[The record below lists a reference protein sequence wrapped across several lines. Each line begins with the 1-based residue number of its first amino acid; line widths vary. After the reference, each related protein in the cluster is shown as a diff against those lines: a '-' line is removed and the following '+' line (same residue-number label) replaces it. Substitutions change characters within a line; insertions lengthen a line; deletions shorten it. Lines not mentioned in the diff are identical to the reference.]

1 MASSG
6 DRDGRDQPGLE
17 VVSHGQMWHS
27 PHEAAGLQPVGGYG
41 DADKYP
47 VQGYGDGDKM
57 PVAAGYG
64 VNDKMPVAS
73 GYAELPQDRQDTP
86 EFTPPAEAKKRKKR
100 FWVIIGGVLLVFV
113 IVGAVVGGVV
123 GSRSGKKSSEDG
135 GDGDSSSD
143 DTGSLVRR
151 GSSLAV
157 TGWVTSGGVETL
169 LFFQDREYNIRR
181 SRYTSGSSAAGSS
194 WSAPDHYGSVDNA
207 TAGTQMAAALIIH
220 SGPDPQSELFYS
232 SSEKSLLGLAL
243 PGDIN
248 QPPGVDSV
256 VQKKIATRADS
267 GVGAYWPWIALQAA
281 DGRLFEVRNQVNAAQ
296 QAMSEWEYQALPGL
310 GGVAAAGGTRLALV
324 PASTNF
330 TRVNRGSRFAVFF
343 QASDGRLGYN
353 VQAGSPWPTDFP
365 SIELGDGGSF
375 SAFAVARPGDG
386 DEQRTDVHVVYYDSD
401 SSGFLVVSAVG
412 GSSLW
417 TRSSPEV
424 LSAADADS
432 GIACLTLGTTHQD
445 PSGEEVLLPEASAA
459 NATRC
464 YFQRSGLLRE
474 VRFDGSEWTA
484 GANITF

>member
-17 VVSHGQMWHS
+17 VVSPDQMWHS

-47 VQGYGDGDKM
+47 AQGYKDS
-57 PVAAGYG
+57 
-64 VNDKMPVAS
+64 DKMPVAS
-73 GYAELPQDRQDTP
+73 GYAELPQDRQATP
-86 EFTPPAEAKKRKKR
+86 ELTPPAEAKKKRKR
-100 FWVIIGGVLLVFV
+100 LWFIIGGVVLVFV

-123 GSRSGKKSSEDG
+123 GSRSGKKSSADN
-135 GDGDSSSD
+135 GDSSGD

-151 GSSLAV
+151 GSPLAV

-181 SRYTSGSSAAGSS
+181 SRYTSGSSAAGAS
-194 WSAPDHYGSVDNA
+194 WSAPDHYGSVGNA

-243 PGDIN
+243 SGDIN
-248 QPPGVDSV
+248 EPPGVDSV

-281 DGRLFEVRNQVNAAQ
+281 DGRLFEVRNQVDAEQRAK
-296 QAMSEWEYQALPGL
+296 SEWEYKALAGL

-330 TRVNRGSRFAVFF
+330 TRVNRGRQFGVFF
-343 QASDGRLGYN
+343 QASDGRLAYN
-353 VQAGSPWPTDFP
+353 VQAGSPWPT
-365 SIELGDGGSF
+365 ELGDGGSF

-401 SSGFLVVSAVG
+401 SSGFLVVSGVG
-412 GSSLW
+412 GSSSW
-417 TRSSPEV
+417 TKSSPEV
-424 LSAADADS
+424 LGAADANS

-474 VRFDGSEWTA
+474 VRFDGSEWNA